1 MQQRGDGRRVGR
13 RDDGADEQSA
23 GPGSGEE
30 QRRHCSNDRGRYDYA
45 DGSQGESRPQGP
57 SEVTRIGAEPAIEQ
71 NDGETNAADQ
81 IGGVEVMKPDVARSL
96 FPGAALAIAEQVD
109 V

>member
-13 RDDGADEQSA
+13 RDDGADEESA

-30 QRRHCSNDRGRYDYA
+30 QRRHRSDDRGRYYYA
-45 DGSQGESRPQGP
+45 NRSQGESGPQRP
-57 SEVTRIGAEPAIEQ
+57 SEVTRIGAEPAIKQ

-81 IGGVEVMKPDVARSL
+81 IGGVKVMKADATRSL
-96 FPGAALAIAEQVD
+96 LPGEHA
-109 V
+109 